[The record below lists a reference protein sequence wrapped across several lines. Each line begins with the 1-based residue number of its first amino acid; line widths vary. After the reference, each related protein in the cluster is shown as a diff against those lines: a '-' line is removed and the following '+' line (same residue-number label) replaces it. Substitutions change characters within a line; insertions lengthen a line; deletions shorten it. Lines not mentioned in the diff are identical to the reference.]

1 MYCYN
6 CGKEIHNDTVIC
18 PNCGARQPGPG
29 YSGSNYS
36 SNGSSGYSYNQN
48 YSSYNNTVHTV
59 HYNTCCIVGFI
70 VSIVSIFVRLHGL
83 VPAAGILVSV
93 MGLLEY
99 KKRGEKGKGLAVA
112 GIVISVLSLIISL
125 LIIFSVFSFFKGAV
139 NITGPGSN
147 GLFA

>member
-29 YSGSNYS
+29 YSGNNYS
-36 SNGSSGYSYNQN
+36 SNGSSGYSYNRN
-48 YSSYNNTVHTV
+48 YSSYNNTVH
-59 HYNTCCIVGFI
+59 YNTCCDVGFI
-70 VSIVSIFVRLHGL
+70 VSIVSVFVRLHGL

-93 MGLLEY
+93 MGLLDY
-99 KKRGEKGKGLAVA
+99 KKRGEKGKGLAAA

-139 NITGPGSN
+139 NITGPGSS